1 MLNLLLKLHIKWSN
15 FLNRKD
21 NLKCEESDPLN
32 RGTFKLSLQT
42 IANHLYSK
50 FIYQYDDIKVLF
62 DCMRTPDRC
71 YYEYQNGYLID
82 DCDGFHAALLHSVQK
97 QGYPCGILTYIPKND
112 WAQAHSVL
120 IVRNVSTYY
129 IVDYKKV
136 YTGVSI
142 EKVLERLFEARGV
155 TAAA

>member
-71 YYEYQNGYLID
+71 YYEYQKSYLID

-112 WAQAHSVL
+112 
-120 IVRNVSTYY
+120 
-129 IVDYKKV
+129 
-136 YTGVSI
+136 
-142 EKVLERLFEARGV
+142 
-155 TAAA
+155 